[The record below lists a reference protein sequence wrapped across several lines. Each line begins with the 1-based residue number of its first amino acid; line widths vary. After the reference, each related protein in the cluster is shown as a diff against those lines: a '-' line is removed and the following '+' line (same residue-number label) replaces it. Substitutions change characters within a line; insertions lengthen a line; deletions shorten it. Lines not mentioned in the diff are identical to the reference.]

1 MNNIRI
7 ITDSSCDLNKD
18 IVEKYPHIN
27 PENYF
32 NISSMI
38 RDTNDKFIFLL
49 DEWDYIFNNSLFE
62 ENQNNFLE
70 FLRNLL
76 KEIKSFQYLW

>member
-1 MNNIRI
+1 MKKIRI
-7 ITDSSCDLNKD
+7 VTDSSCDLNKD

-49 DEWDYIFNNSLFE
+49 FWFNKSTNEKPIPAHRNPFNVWSIVS
-62 ENQNNFLE
+62 QNG
-70 FLRNLL
+70 
-76 KEIKSFQYLW
+76 IIP